1 MALLMVMT
9 VSTHAIGSK
18 SARTEAF
25 FLSDKMAHELNLTA
39 DQYEVVYEINLDY
52 LLCLKTADDILG
64 SAWERRKEALHMVL
78 SDWQYEKFLTIEYF
92 YHPVKWVDDD
102 WKFPVYKEYRSDRFF
117 YSTPTAFKAYKG
129 ANKSQPASFY
139 ADRIATKP
147 ANAQHHAEPAAFVGK
162 PAPKNVDV
170 PDDRFSDRIY
180 DKPTA
185 PAQKPQDPI
194 GTRKGWFN
202 RH

>member
-1 MALLMVMT
+1 MMAEP
-9 VSTHAIGSK
+9 VSPETARKVAVKFLNKKGTTLRNEAMRARSRAMGHANKG
-18 SARTEAF
+18 AQTEASPYYVF
-25 FLSDKMAHELNLTA
+25 NVSQGF
-39 DQYEVVYEINLDY
+39 VVVSGE
-52 LLCLKTADDILG
+52 
-64 SAWERRKEALHMVL
+64 
-78 SDWQYEKFLTIEYF
+78 
-92 YHPVKWVDDD
+92 
-102 WKFPVYKEYRSDRFF
+102 
-117 YSTPTAFKAYKG
+117 
-129 ANKSQPASFY
+129 
-139 ADRIATKP
+139 
-147 ANAQHHAEPAAFVGK
+147 HHAEPAAFVGK